1 MHGNIDENWSWEE
14 DRWGRQDK
22 VHKSLNRDCQQW
34 TAVVEGNSIELLTQ
48 MARSRAASP
57 VPHMFSNGPTLT
69 STQHAMSRP
78 PIPKDRREIT
88 AVKILIGFLKCVF
101 AGVGLM

>member
-1 MHGNIDENWSWEE
+1 
-14 DRWGRQDK
+14 
-22 VHKSLNRDCQQW
+22 
-34 TAVVEGNSIELLTQ
+34 
-48 MARSRAASP
+48 
-57 VPHMFSNGPTLT
+57 
-69 STQHAMSRP
+69 MSRP